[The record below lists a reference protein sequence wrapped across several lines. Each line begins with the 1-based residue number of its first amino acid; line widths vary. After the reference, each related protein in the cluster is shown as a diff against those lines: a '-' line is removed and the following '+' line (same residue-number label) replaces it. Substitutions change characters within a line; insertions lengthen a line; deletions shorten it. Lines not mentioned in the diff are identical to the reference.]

1 MHLVYPPNVCIS
13 IVFDFPWDDCN
24 TQEKLKTIVRICF
37 FFGRGGGGG
46 RRSGGGRKVNKVH
59 YSLCEN
65 DELPS

>member
-24 TQEKLKTIVRICF
+24 TQEKLKTIVRIWSF
-37 FFGRGGGGG
+37 FGGGGG
-46 RRSGGGRKVNKVH
+46 SGGGRKVNKVH

-65 DELPS
+65 NELPS